1 MSNLDSRLAELKVI
15 PVIVVDN
22 AEDILPIGKALS
34 ENGLPVAEITFRTA
48 AAADAISLLRKE
60 YPDMLIGAGTI
71 LNEEQLVAAKEAG
84 VDFVVSAGL
93 NPTTVNA
100 AQKHDVDIIAGI
112 NSPSLIEQ
120 AMELGLTT
128 VKFFPA
134 EASGGVKM
142 LKAILAPY
150 NQIKIMPTG
159 GINKDNIQGY
169 LDIPAVLACGGSWMV
184 DQSLV
189 KNKEWYK
196 MGSLIKEIVEKLK

>member
-1 MSNLDSRLAELKVI
+1 MNTLDIRLAKLKVI
-15 PVIVVDN
+15 PVIVVDE

-48 AAADAISLLRKE
+48 AAADAIALLRKE

-71 LNEEQLVAAKEAG
+71 LNEQQLITAKEAG

-93 NPTTVNA
+93 NPTTVKA
-100 AQKHDVDIIAGI
+100 AQKHNVAIIAGV
-112 NSPSLIEQ
+112 NTPSLIEQ

-134 EASGGVKM
+134 EASGGIKM
-142 LKAILAPY
+142 LKAMLAPY
-150 NQIKIMPTG
+150 NQIKVMPTG
-159 GINKDNIQGY
+159 GINKDNIQEY
-169 LDIPAVLACGGSWMV
+169 LDVPSVIACGGSWMV

-189 KNKEWYK
+189 KNKEWDK
-196 MGSLIKEIVEKLK
+196 MATLIREIVAQLK

>member
-1 MSNLDSRLAELKVI
+1 MNTLDSRLAKLKVI
-15 PVIVVDN
+15 PVIVVDE

-48 AAADAISLLRKE
+48 AAADAIVLLRKE

-71 LNEEQLVAAKEAG
+71 LNEQQLLAAKEAG

-93 NPTTVNA
+93 NPTTVKA
-100 AQKHDVDIIAGI
+100 AQKHNVAIIAGV
-112 NSPSLIEQ
+112 NTPSLVEQ

-134 EASGGVKM
+134 EASGGIKM
-142 LKAILAPY
+142 LKAMLAPY
-150 NQIKIMPTG
+150 NQIKVMPTG
-159 GINKDNIQGY
+159 GINKDNIQAY
-169 LDIPAVLACGGSWMV
+169 LDVPSVLACGGSWMV

-189 KNKEWYK
+189 KNKEWDK
-196 MGSLIKEIVEKLK
+196 MATLIREIVAQLK

>member
-1 MSNLDSRLAELKVI
+1 MNTLDSRLAKLKVI
-15 PVIVVDN
+15 PVIVVDE

-48 AAADAISLLRKE
+48 AAADAIVLLRKE

-71 LNEEQLVAAKEAG
+71 LNEQQLLAAKEAG

-93 NPTTVNA
+93 NPTTVKA
-100 AQKHDVDIIAGI
+100 AHKHNVAIIAGV
-112 NSPSLIEQ
+112 NTPSLIEQ

-134 EASGGVKM
+134 EASGGIKM
-142 LKAILAPY
+142 LKAMLAPY
-150 NQIKIMPTG
+150 NQIKVMPTG
-159 GINKDNIQGY
+159 GINKDNIQAY
-169 LDIPAVLACGGSWMV
+169 LDVPSVLACGGSWMV

-189 KNKEWYK
+189 KNKEWDK
-196 MGSLIKEIVEKLK
+196 MATLIREIVAQLK

>member
-1 MSNLDSRLAELKVI
+1 MKNLETRLAELKVI

-48 AAADAISLLRKE
+48 AAAPAIALLRSE
-60 YPDMLIGAGTI
+60 YPEMLIGAGTI
-71 LNEEQLVAAKEAG
+71 TNEEQLIEAKKAG

-93 NPTTVNA
+93 NPTTVKA
-100 AQKHDVDIIAGI
+100 AQKLDLDIIPGV
-112 NSPSLIEQ
+112 NNPSLIEQ

-142 LKAILAPY
+142 LNAILAPY
-150 NQIKIMPTG
+150 GNIRIMPTG
-159 GINKDNIQGY
+159 GINKDNIQSY
-169 LDIPAVLACGGSWMV
+169 LDIPSVLACGGSWMV
-184 DQSLV
+184 DKSLV
-189 KNKEWYK
+189 NKQDWQK
-196 MGSLIKEIVEKLK
+196 MGNLIREIVEQVK